1 LTEEEAMNSRCEIKI
16 GRFPFSNN
24 GSALAMGD
32 AEGFTKVIGDAN
44 TGEILGVHILGEH
57 ATDLIGEAVIAMTM
71 ESAVEDLAEAIRP
84 HPTLSETV
92 MEAAMDWNNLA
103 IHSLKK
109 Q

>member
-1 LTEEEAMNSRCEIKI
+1 
-16 GRFPFSNN
+16 
-24 GSALAMGD
+24 
-32 AEGFTKVIGDAN
+32 
-44 TGEILGVHILGEH
+44 
-57 ATDLIGEAVIAMTM
+57 MTM

-109 Q
+109 K